1 MYVCSQTLFSVCS
14 LDVALWLGFG
24 NPEPHRDESRV
35 LYPKADELECGENL
49 IMQVTLKS
57 AV

>member
-1 MYVCSQTLFSVCS
+1 MCSQTLFSVCS
-14 LDVALWLGFG
+14 LDMALWLGFG
-24 NPEPHRDESRV
+24 NTEPHRDESRV
-35 LYPKADELECGENL
+35 LYPKADGLECGENL